1 MARYRSL
8 LEAEST
14 ADESEAESPIAGEGG
29 TDTHKGRADKSGG
42 EPMEKGGENLD
53 AKDKKAEEQ
62 PEIAKKKDAD
72 AGTGKHH
79 PSTSP
84 EDVKDIKESD
94 DSEEDDDED
103 ISEEDEDEDKVDG
116 KKAVEEMFAGD
127 DLSEDFKAKATV
139 VFEAAVG
146 SKLVEEVARLEGE
159 YEAKLDEQTELA
171 VADLVE
177 KVDSY
182 LDYVVEQWMTE
193 NELAIEKGIRS
204 EIAESFID
212 GLRGLFVEHN
222 INIPEEDVDVIAD
235 ITEQL
240 EETEAALNEAMDGQ
254 IQLRK
259 ELHESKRQDA
269 FAEVAEGLTY
279 TQVEK
284 LTSLTEG
291 LEYSNLADFTRKV
304 EIIKENYFS
313 ASTSTKTSLTEEV
326 DPVDEGTQRVATD
339 SSVAKYA
346 EAISRTLR

>member
-42 EPMEKGGENLD
+42 EPMEKGGANLD

-62 PEIAKKKDAD
+62 PDIAKKKDAD
-72 AGTGKHH
+72 AGTGKDH

-94 DSEEDDDED
+94 DAEEDDDEDD

-116 KKAVEEMFAGD
+116 KKAIDEMFAD
-127 DLSEDFKAKATV
+127 DGLSEDFKAKATV

-146 SKLVEEVARLEGE
+146 SKLVEEVARLEE
-159 YEAKLDEQTELA
+159 EFAAKLDEQTELA

-269 FAEVAEGLTY
+269 FAGVAEGLTF

-304 EIIKENYFS
+304 EIIKENYF
-313 ASTSTKTSLTEEV
+313 STSTKTSLTEEV

>member
-42 EPMEKGGENLD
+42 EPMEKGGANLD

-62 PEIAKKKDAD
+62 PDIAKKKDAD
-72 AGTGKHH
+72 AGTGKVH

-94 DSEEDDDED
+94 DAEEDDDEDD

-116 KKAVEEMFAGD
+116 KKAVDEMFAD
-127 DLSEDFKAKATV
+127 DGLSEDFKAKATV

-146 SKLVEEVARLEGE
+146 SKLVEEVARLEEE

-222 INIPEEDVDVIAD
+222 INIPEDDVDVIAD

-269 FAEVAEGLTY
+269 FAGVAEGLTF

-291 LEYSNLADFTRKV
+291 LEYSNLDDFTRKV
-304 EIIKENYFS
+304 EIIKENYF
-313 ASTSTKTSLTEEV
+313 STSTKTSLTEEV

>member
-42 EPMEKGGENLD
+42 EPMEKGGANLD

-62 PEIAKKKDAD
+62 PDIAKKKDAD
-72 AGTGKHH
+72 AGTGKDH

-94 DSEEDDDED
+94 DAEEDDDEDD

-116 KKAVEEMFAGD
+116 KKAIDEMFAD
-127 DLSEDFKAKATV
+127 DGLSEDFKAKATV

-146 SKLVEEVARLEGE
+146 SKLVEEVARLEE
-159 YEAKLDEQTELA
+159 EFAAKLDEQTELA

-212 GLRGLFVEHN
+212 GLRGLFV
-222 INIPEEDVDVIAD
+222 A
-235 ITEQL
+235 
-240 EETEAALNEAMDGQ
+240 
-254 IQLRK
+254 
-259 ELHESKRQDA
+259 
-269 FAEVAEGLTY
+269 
-279 TQVEK
+279 
-284 LTSLTEG
+284 
-291 LEYSNLADFTRKV
+291 
-304 EIIKENYFS
+304 
-313 ASTSTKTSLTEEV
+313 
-326 DPVDEGTQRVATD
+326 
-339 SSVAKYA
+339 
-346 EAISRTLR
+346 

>member
-42 EPMEKGGENLD
+42 EPMEKGGANLD

-62 PEIAKKKDAD
+62 PDIAKKKDAD
-72 AGTGKHH
+72 AGTGKDH

-94 DSEEDDDED
+94 DAEEDDDEDD

-127 DLSEDFKAKATV
+127 GLSEDFKAKATV

-146 SKLVEEVARLEGE
+146 SKLVEEVARIEKE

-254 IQLRK
+254 IKLRK

-269 FAEVAEGLTY
+269 FAGVAEGLTF

-291 LEYSNLADFTRKV
+291 LEYRNLADFTRKV
-304 EIIKENYFS
+304 EIIKENYF
-313 ASTSTKTSLTEEV
+313 STSTKTSLTEEV